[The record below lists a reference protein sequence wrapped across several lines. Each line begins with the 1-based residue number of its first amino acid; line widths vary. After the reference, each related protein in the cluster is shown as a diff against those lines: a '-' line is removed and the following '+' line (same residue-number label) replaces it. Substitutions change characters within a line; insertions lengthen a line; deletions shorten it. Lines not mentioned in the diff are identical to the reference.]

1 MAPNTT
7 ISSPRSQKELPPVGE
22 LRAKVDEFELV
33 DMDKKTDFVN
43 KLYRAERQACE
54 QKDGAHLTLVEI
66 CHILITAG
74 RAVGADK
81 SLIQYAAIDKLIL
94 YMTGTSIETILRE
107 GVIV

>member
-1 MAPNTT
+1 MAPNNTA
-7 ISSPRSQKELPPVGE
+7 SPIRSQKELPPVDE
-22 LRAKVDEFELV
+22 LRGKVDELELV

-54 QKDGAHLTLVEI
+54 QRDGARLTLVEI
-66 CHILITAG
+66 CHIAITAG

-94 YMTGTSIETILRE
+94 YTTGTSIETILRE
-107 GVIV
+107 GVIG